1 MSTALC
7 IKISHRSLLG
17 EPEFKYIGNMHGNEV
32 VGRELLLNLI
42 EYLCRNYGTDPE
54 VSQLVNT
61 TRIHIMP
68 SMNPDGYEIA
78 QEGKDELRLVFHSQC
93 KNIIRCVI
101 IVIIWILL
109 SIKICKNKSF
119 AFLHNERLLLSTG
132 DIAGYQGRNNSNN
145 YDLNRNFPDQFKT
158 ITDPRQPET
167 IAVMNWVK
175 SYPFVLSANLH
186 GGKFLL

>member
-1 MSTALC
+1 
-7 IKISHRSLLG
+7 
-17 EPEFKYIGNMHGNEV
+17 MHGNEV

-42 EYLCRNYGTDPE
+42 EYLCRNYGSDPE
-54 VSQLVNT
+54 VTKLVNT

-93 KNIIRCVI
+93 KNIVVI
-101 IVIIWILL
+101 
-109 SIKICKNKSF
+109 KQSF
-119 AFLHNERLLLSTG
+119 AFLHNTQCMLFSTG

-145 YDLNRNFPDQFKT
+145 YDLNRNFPDQYKT

-167 IAVMNWVK
+167 IAVMDWVK

-186 GGKFLL
+186 GGRFLL